1 MAAAAP
7 FVDTDVLIYL
17 LSADAAKADRA
28 EALLAEGATIG
39 VQVLNEV
46 VAVARRKLAMPW
58 HEIDE
63 FLGLVSSRCRVLDL
77 TRPVHRRALEVAR
90 RHRLSWYDALIVGA
104 ALEAGCALLY
114 SADMRDGAKIGPT
127 LTIRNPFAR

>member
-1 MAAAAP
+1 MAAVAP
-7 FVDTDVLIYL
+7 FVDTNVLVYL

-39 VQVLNEV
+39 VQVLNEI
-46 VAVARRKLAMPW
+46 VAVARKLAMPW

-77 TRPVHRRALEVAR
+77 THSVHRRALDVAR
-90 RHRLSWYDALIVGA
+90 RHRLSWYDALIIGA
-104 ALEAGCALLY
+104 ALDAGCTLLY
-114 SADMRDGAKIGPT
+114 SEDLHDGAKTGPT
-127 LTIRNPFAR
+127 LTIRNPFAS